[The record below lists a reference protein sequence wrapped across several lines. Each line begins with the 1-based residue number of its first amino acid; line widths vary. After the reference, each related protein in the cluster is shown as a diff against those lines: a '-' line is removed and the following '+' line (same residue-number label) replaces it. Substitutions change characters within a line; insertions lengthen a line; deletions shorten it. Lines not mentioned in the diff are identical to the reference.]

1 VALVFGREDRGLS
14 NDELLQAGKILRLE
28 SSADYA
34 SLNLSHAVAICL
46 HELRRIPASTAP
58 PGIGSGVQGPDQAPL
73 LAQAGALPC
82 GDPDGGA
89 WPAAAASLAASAGAG
104 ATSLRGALEA
114 TLADG
119 QDLLLEVGFLHPH
132 TAHARMAKL
141 RGLLQRAQIREGE
154 VALIRGMV
162 RQLRWAT
169 TRRTP

>member
-1 VALVFGREDRGLS
+1 MPE
-14 NDELLQAGKILRLE
+14 
-28 SSADYA
+28 
-34 SLNLSHAVAICL
+34 
-46 HELRRIPASTAP
+46 
-58 PGIGSGVQGPDQAPL
+58 
-73 LAQAGALPC
+73 GAAE
-82 GDPDGGA
+82 GMAEG
-89 WPAAAASLAASAGAG
+89 SLATSPGAG

-114 TLADG
+114 TLADA
-119 QDLLLEVGFLHPH
+119 QDLLLEVGCLHPH